1 MFIHCP
7 VRNPVMGSIT
17 GFCVLVSGFSRRGIL
32 LEEVFPVK
40 DGDTIAAIVTPP
52 GEGGIGIVRMSGPQ
66 AVAIGRKIFKSPR
79 GKDLAKLPTFT
90 AHYGHIIDPETKK
103 VIDEVIVLLM
113 LAPRSYTREDVVEI
127 HCHGGIVPLREVF
140 ELVVK
145 LGARTAEPGEF
156 TKRAFLNGRLDLAQA
171 EAVMDI
177 VRAKTSTGLDAALD
191 QLRGELSRKI
201 RSLREELTGL
211 LAKIEASI
219 DFPEYDLPDVTREEI
234 GGGCKAVLQEVE
246 KLLATAK
253 QGQILREGL
262 RTVILGK
269 PNVGKSSL
277 LNALLRQQRALVT
290 SIPGTTRDV
299 IEEYIN
305 IRGIPLRVMDTAG
318 IRRTEDLVEKLGIE
332 QTRRYLEG
340 ADLVLV
346 VLDAATGWTEE
357 DEELVPL
364 LEGKKAIVLINKT
377 DIGASLDV
385 EAIRERF
392 PGQKVLPISVK
403 EGWGLEELEETIWK
417 LVFAGEVRGDHGVLV
432 SNVRHKEALEGAR
445 RCLGAALEA
454 VGAGAP
460 LDLVAIDLREAW
472 DYLGEI
478 TGETVGEELLDR
490 IFSDFCI
497 GK

>member
-1 MFIHCP
+1 M
-7 VRNPVMGSIT
+7 
-17 GFCVLVSGFSRRGIL
+17 
-32 LEEVFPVK
+32 K

-52 GEGGIGIVRMSGPQ
+52 GEGGIGIVRLSGPQ
-66 AVAIGRKIFKSPR
+66 ALAIGKKIFRSPR
-79 GKDLAKLPTFT
+79 GKDITEMPTFT
-90 AHYGHIIDPETKK
+90 AHYGHIVDPETEKI
-103 VIDEVIVLLM
+103 IDEVILLLM

-145 LGARTAEPGEF
+145 MGARTAEPGEF

-171 EAVMDI
+171 EAVIDI
-177 VRAKTSTGLDAALD
+177 VRAKTSTGLATAVG
-191 QLRGELSRKI
+191 QLRGDLSQKI
-201 RSLREELTGL
+201 RSLRDELTAL

-219 DFPEYDLPDVTREEI
+219 DFPEYDLPEVTKKEI
-234 GGGCKAVLQEVE
+234 SRGCEGALEEVE
-246 KLLATAK
+246 GLLATAK

-262 RTVILGK
+262 RTVIMGK

-290 SIPGTTRDV
+290 NIPGTTRDV

-305 IRGIPLRVMDTAG
+305 IRGIPLRIIDTAG

-332 QTRRYLEG
+332 QTQRYLET

-346 VLDAATGWTEE
+346 VLDAGTGWTKE
-357 DEELVPL
+357 DEDLLPL
-364 LEGKKAIVLINKT
+364 LDGKKAIVLINKT
-377 DIGASLDV
+377 DIGEEIDV
-385 EAIRERF
+385 AEVRERF
-392 PGQKVLPISVK
+392 PGQEVLPISVK

-417 LVFAGEVRGDHGVLV
+417 LVFAGEVRGDHSVLV
-432 SNVRHKEALEGAR
+432 SNVRHKEALEGAG
-445 RCLGAALEA
+445 RCLEA
-454 VGAGAP
+454 VLKAIEAGAP
-460 LDLVAIDLREAW
+460 VDLVAIDLREAW
-472 DYLGEI
+472 EYLGEI
-478 TGETVGEELLDR
+478 TGETVAEDLLDR